1 MKKNLNIRNII
12 IVMLC
17 ITIILMGV
25 GFAFLASK
33 LEEANK
39 QQDNFEV
46 IITKVEA
53 QTSIKGGS
61 IDPTATKELMDE
73 GKSVKFNFNLH
84 NPKDELAYEITIKNT
99 GNIPAKIIRLISS
112 PDYIKDSRLKPSIE
126 PIVITHTD
134 LANKMLNPDETVTVK
149 LLVSYTMT
157 NNVKP
162 INVPYQITV
171 LATSRN

>member
-1 MKKNLNIRNII
+1 MKKNINIRNII

-17 ITIILMGV
+17 ITIIFMGI

-33 LEEANK
+33 LEEANNT
-39 QQDNFEV
+39 QDSFDV

-53 QTSIKGGS
+53 QTSIKGGNV
-61 IDPTATKELMDE
+61 DPTATKELTDD

-84 NPKDELAYEITIKNT
+84 SPKDELAYEITIKNT

-112 PDYIKDSRLKPSIE
+112 PDYINNSKLKVSIE
-126 PIVITHTD
+126 PVVITHTD
-134 LANKMLNPDETVTVK
+134 LANKTLNPEETITVK
-149 LLVSYTMT
+149 LLASYSMT

-162 INVPYQITV
+162 VNVPYQITV
-171 LATSRN
+171 LATSTN